1 VRILVAHNVD
11 RRRTGGMSRIM
22 ELVHDQVAAAGHTV
36 DWLCA
41 DDVPERWR
49 GSRSRI
55 SFPWLVWHRARQ
67 AAAAG
72 RPYDIVNA
80 HEPHALPITLAQ
92 RSLTRFGV
100 AVTSHGLERR
110 AWDLALE
117 ERRLGRGGPG
127 LRSRLV
133 YPSTSL
139 WQSRAALTRARF
151 VFTLNEEDRDY
162 LTTRF
167 NVPRARVGRL
177 RPGAADLFATPA
189 GRRTY
194 DSSTRLVFAGTW
206 RENKGIADLVPA
218 FTTLAARHPA
228 MTLTVLGAGV
238 EDSTVLNAFPAPVR
252 SRVSVISAATDGE
265 MVKVLEDGDIF
276 VLPSLFEGTP
286 LTLIE
291 AMMSGLPVVTT
302 STCGMRDVVEDGRT
316 GLLVPVR
323 APAAIAGAIDR
334 LVGSRELRSSLGRA
348 AHGYAAAHH
357 TWRYVALEVLA
368 AYEGIAAAPA
378 G

>member
-1 VRILVAHNVD
+1 
-11 RRRTGGMSRIM
+11 M
-22 ELVHDQVAAAGHTV
+22 ELVHDEVAAAGHTV
-36 DWLCA
+36 DWVCA
-41 DDVPERWR
+41 EDVPERWR

-55 SFPWLVWHRARQ
+55 SFPWMVWHRARQ

-72 RPYDIVNA
+72 CPYDIVNA

-151 VFTLNEEDRDY
+151 VFTLNDEDRDY

-177 RPGAADLFATPA
+177 RPGAADVFATPA
-189 GRRTY
+189 RSRTY
-194 DSSTRLVFAGTW
+194 ESSTRLVFAGTW

-218 FTTLAARHPA
+218 FTTLAARYPA

-238 EDSTVLNAFPAPVR
+238 EASTVLNAFAVPVR
-252 SRVSVISAATDGE
+252 PRISVISAATDSE
-265 MVKVLEDGDIF
+265 MVKVLEQADIF
-276 VLPSLFEGTP
+276 LLPSLFEGTP

-323 APAAIAGAIDR
+323 SPDAIAGAIDR
-334 LVGSRELRSSLGRA
+334 LVGSMELRARLGRA
-348 AHGYAAAHH
+348 AHGYAAQHH
-357 TWRYVALEVLA
+357 TWRYVAREVLA